1 MYRPAAFQIRG
12 KKRVANVHTYIRI
25 YARRQENIRRFFVPR
40 NKILGPANGTR
51 PTNIPIK
58 YVVIIFSFANVSK
71 SMHSLHLHNQIFK
84 KKSGKMYRSDFTKFV
99 GVFAGIFIFNFFL
112 FGEKLP
118 SLLVIR

>member
-1 MYRPAAFQIRG
+1 MYVSSRRFPNTG
-12 KKRVANVHTYIRI
+12 KKARSKRTYIRI

-71 SMHSLHLHNQIFK
+71 SMHSLHLHNQILK
-84 KKSGKMYRSDFTKFV
+84 KKNQVKCIVPTLQSSLAYSLE
-99 GVFAGIFIFNFFL
+99 FL
-112 FGEKLP
+112 FLMFFYLEK
-118 SLLVIR
+118 SYLLYS